1 MSINK
6 INQSYYLIRTVHTK
20 CGMVLFLDT
29 DENIKAIKEA
39 KEDKEIGT

>member
-20 CGMVLFLDT
+20 CGMALFLDN
-29 DENIKAIKEA
+29 DENIKAIMEA
-39 KEDKEIGT
+39 KEDKEIET